1 MWAAQR
7 GWNMKPNYLIL
18 VVEDDDSDFFL
29 LERAFQKNKITNPIV
44 RVKDGLEGLHYLQ
57 GSGDFADRHKH
68 PFPDVII
75 LDLKTPRMSG
85 LELLAWIRDHPECRV
100 IPTVIMSSSQQDIDV
115 TRAYELGANTY
126 FVKPT
131 RFQDLVEL
139 TKSIQ
144 QYWRHG
150 TRPLASSN
158 R

>member
-1 MWAAQR
+1 
-7 GWNMKPNYLIL
+7 MKSNYLIL

-29 LERAFQKNKITNPIV
+29 LERAFRKNNIKNPIV

-57 GSGDFADRHKH
+57 GSGDYTDREKF

-85 LELLAWIRDHPECRV
+85 MELLAWIRDHPDCRV
-100 IPTVIMSSSQQDIDV
+100 IPTVIMSSSQQDVDV
-115 TRAYELGANTY
+115 SRAYELGANTY

-131 RFQDLVEL
+131 TFEDLIQLTSTIQD
-139 TKSIQ
+139 
-144 QYWRHG
+144 YWRRG
-150 TRPLASSN
+150 VRPGAGKKS

>member
-1 MWAAQR
+1 
-7 GWNMKPNYLIL
+7 MKPNYLIL

-29 LERAFQKNKITNPIV
+29 LERAFRKNKIENPIV

-57 GSGDFADRHKH
+57 GSGDYTDRDKF

-85 LELLAWIRDHPECRV
+85 LELLAWIREHPECRV
-100 IPTVIMSSSQQDIDV
+100 IPTIIMSSSQQDVDV
-115 TRAYELGANTY
+115 SRAYELGANTY

-131 RFQDLVEL
+131 TFEDLIEL
-139 TKSIQ
+139 TKTIQ
-144 QYWRHG
+144 DYWHKG
-150 TRPLASSN
+150 QRPALKKKS

>member
-1 MWAAQR
+1 
-7 GWNMKPNYLIL
+7 MKPNYLIL

-29 LERAFQKNKITNPIV
+29 LERAFRKNNIQNPIV

-57 GSGDFADRHKH
+57 GSGDYTDREKF

-85 LELLAWIRDHPECRV
+85 MELLAWIRDHPDCRV
-100 IPTVIMSSSQQDIDV
+100 IPTVIMSSSQQDVDV
-115 TRAYELGANTY
+115 SRAYELGANTY

-131 RFQDLVEL
+131 TFEDLIQLTNTIQD
-139 TKSIQ
+139 
-144 QYWRHG
+144 YWRRG
-150 TRPLASSN
+150 AKPSSSKKP